1 MKKSTLVLF
10 VALVFVLGLTACSS
24 SEQEGDGQVAASNDG
39 SFSQDGGQDF
49 KDGQSTESQA
59 SSGDQPSDGA
69 AAEQTPADQL
79 AAGEQQP
86 QEVTPQPDANQLSDG
101 NLALDEQPKPDQTTE
116 TANNSG
122 LLTEDELA
130 MDTGEELNEFPDGVA
145 AQQPEAAVA
154 QNPTDAP
161 AFQQP
166 EIAPQETAPAVAAAP
181 SAEEPKPAKF
191 SAYQKIKEQPFTVA
205 GTLLNRVYVARAGD
219 TLAQVSDK
227 IYGADRSKE
236 LKKWNPGKKSN
247 LSAGDK
253 IYYASSAKPD
263 DQQMLTYYDEKGI
276 APQIYT
282 TKEGDNLRKFA
293 KELLGSADSW
303 KEIYAT
309 NRDLESKGA
318 VPAGLAIRYWPLDAG
333 ASSTMASAQLPN
345 KEDNSG
351 FNVPI
356 EPIAPIN
363 QAPPVA
369 VNPVAPTQQQPTP
382 PVVDPSVAVSQ
393 PPVNPTPPVAMNE
406 QAAPPMKP
414 TKPQVKPHE
423 PASEEDLTTSLLLG
437 GVLVLAAVGGFMML
451 KKRKSAAQQPMDLS
465 ATQA

>member
-10 VALVFVLGLTACSS
+10 VTLVFALGLTACSS

-49 KDGQSTESQA
+49 KDGQSADSQA
-59 SSGDQPSDGA
+59 SSTEQPADGA
-69 AAEQTPADQL
+69 ATDQAPADQP
-79 AAGEQQP
+79 AQVAEQP
-86 QEVTPQPDANQLSDG
+86 ADANQLSDG

-116 TANNSG
+116 SANNSG

-130 MDTGEELNEFPDGVA
+130 MDSGEELNEFPDGVA
-145 AQQPEAAVA
+145 AQQPETAVA

-166 EIAPQETAPAVAAAP
+166 EVAPQETAPAIAAAP
-181 SAEEPKPAKF
+181 VAEEPKPAKY
-191 SAYQKIKEQPFTVA
+191 SAYQKVKEQPFTVA
-205 GTLLNRVYVARAGD
+205 GTLLNRVYVARTGD

-227 IYGADRSKE
+227 VYGSDRSKE

-253 IYYASSAKPD
+253 IYYASSVKPD

-333 ASSTMASAQLPN
+333 ASSTMASAQLPP

-356 EPIAPIN
+356 EPIAPVN
-363 QAPPVA
+363 QAPSVA
-369 VNPVAPTQQQPTP
+369 ANPVAPIQQPAP
-382 PVVDPSVAVSQ
+382 PVVDPSVAAATP
-393 PPVNPTPPVAMNE
+393 PPVNPAPPVAMNE
-406 QAAPPMKP
+406 TAPPPTKP
-414 TKPQVKPHE
+414 AKPQVKPHE